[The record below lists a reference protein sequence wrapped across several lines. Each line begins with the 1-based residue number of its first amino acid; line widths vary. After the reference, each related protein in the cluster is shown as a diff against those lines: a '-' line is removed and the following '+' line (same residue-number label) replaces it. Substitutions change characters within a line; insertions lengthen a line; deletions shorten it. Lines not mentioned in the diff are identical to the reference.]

1 MTSNESMQC
10 INAYN
15 NWWTYDFIKD
25 NHYVLSKLH
34 ELKELLNGEL

>member
-1 MTSNESMQC
+1 MNLC
-10 INAYN
+10 NALMHITIDEHN
-15 NWWTYDFIKD
+15 SYDFIKD